1 MTSHGAMRKPK
12 QAGMNYLASENASS
26 LQKVSIDSNNS
37 TDAKSKMLYL
47 VTRNLQMGYKQ
58 EIAIDT
64 FFNLHCGKCIHK
76 IQSN

>member
-12 QAGMNYLASENASS
+12 QAGSMNYLASENASL

-47 VTRNLQMGYKQ
+47 VT
-58 EIAIDT
+58 
-64 FFNLHCGKCIHK
+64 
-76 IQSN
+76 